1 MSQLVF
7 RSTYVPR
14 LKAMAVHLLFSALL
28 LLVGLYFVF
37 GVWYPSPLDQAVGL
51 ADILWVFL
59 GIDVV
64 LGPLL
69 TFIVFDSRK
78 KELRRDL
85 IIIVAI
91 QVSAYLY
98 GLHTLSLGRPVSI
111 VFVVDDFEIVRKTDL
126 IGDNQSGFKISILV
140 GPRILAANYSKDPII
155 SNKQKEGE
163 MFEGISLARKTDAY
177 QPLED
182 RSIDILKRAHQLNEL
197 YKFNKKE
204 KVSNLLLNYKNAT
217 GFLAVRG
224 FVEDMTAL
232 IDKNGNVIEIVNL
245 RPWS

>member
-7 RSTYVPR
+7 GSTYVPR
-14 LKAMAVHLLFSALL
+14 LKAVVVHLLFSALL
-28 LLVGLYFVF
+28 LFVGLYFIF

-51 ADILWVFL
+51 DDILWVFL
-59 GIDVV
+59 GIDVI

-111 VFVVDDFEIVRKTDL
+111 VFVIDDFEVVRKSDL
-126 IGDNQSGFKISILV
+126 IGDNQSGFKSSLLV
-140 GPRILAANYSKDPII
+140 GPRILAAYYSKDPII
-155 SNKQKEGE
+155 SNKQKEAE

-177 QPLED
+177 QPLKG
-182 RSIDILKRAHQLNEL
+182 RAIDVLKRAHQLNEL
-197 YKFNKKE
+197 YKFNE
-204 KVSNLLLNYKNAT
+204 KVKVSRLLLKHKNAI

-232 IDKNGNVIEIVNL
+232 IDKDGNVIEIVSL
-245 RPWS
+245 RPWD